1 MSRIA
6 AGGLAVIAALTMG
19 PVLAQEPAPGTT
31 VPAPGAASPG
41 VTAGRLQK
49 ADGGWRSSR
58 IVGATVY
65 NDNNQSV
72 GTVDD
77 LIVGQ
82 DGKISAAV
90 ISVGGFL
97 GIGNKLVK
105 VPYDQL
111 RFEEQKPSDMSAS
124 APSAL
129 VSPSAGPGAPTT
141 APGSTARGE
150 SAGIPSPR
158 AATPANATLTRI
170 VLPGA
175 SKDSLTGMPKFDYG
189 T

>member
-1 MSRIA
+1 MAKLA
-6 AGGLAVIAALTMG
+6 AGAGWSLVAALIMG
-19 PVLAQEPAPGTT
+19 PVLAQEPKPWGTT
-31 VPAPGAASPG
+31 VPAPGPASPG

-65 NDNNQSV
+65 NDSNQSV
-72 GTVDD
+72 GSVDD

-111 RFEEQKPSDMSAS
+111 RFEEQKPSDISAS

-129 VSPSAGPGAPTT
+129 VPPPAGSWRSYGRARIDGA
-141 APGSTARGE
+141 R
-150 SAGIPSPR
+150 
-158 AATPANATLTRI
+158 
-170 VLPGA
+170 
-175 SKDSLTGMPKFDYG
+175 
-189 T
+189 

>member
-6 AGGLAVIAALTMG
+6 ASSLAIIAALTMG

-49 ADGGWRSSR
+49 ADGGWSSSR

-65 NDNNQSV
+65 NDTDQSI

-97 GIGNKLVK
+97 GIGSKLVK

-111 RFEEQKPSDMSAS
+111 RFEERKPSETSANV
-124 APSAL
+124 P
-129 VSPSAGPGAPTT
+129 AGT
-141 APGSTARGE
+141 E
-150 SAGIPSPR
+150 
-158 AATPANATLTRI
+158 
-170 VLPGA
+170 
-175 SKDSLTGMPKFDYG
+175 
-189 T
+189 